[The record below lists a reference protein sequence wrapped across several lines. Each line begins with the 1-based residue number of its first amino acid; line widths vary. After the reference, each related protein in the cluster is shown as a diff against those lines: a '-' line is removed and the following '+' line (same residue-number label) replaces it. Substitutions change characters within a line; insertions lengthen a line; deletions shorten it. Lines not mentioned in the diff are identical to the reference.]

1 MEVVVDVV
9 DEADVDAVVVE
20 MSVDEV
26 VVEVDADKIAEVEVL
41 VLFNK

>member
-9 DEADVDAVVVE
+9 DEADADAVVVE